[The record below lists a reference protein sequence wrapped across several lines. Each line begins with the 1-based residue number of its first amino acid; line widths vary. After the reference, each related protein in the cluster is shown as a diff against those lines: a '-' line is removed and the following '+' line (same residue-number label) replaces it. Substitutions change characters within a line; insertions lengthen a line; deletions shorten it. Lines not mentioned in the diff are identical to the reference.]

1 MELIIPP
8 LVVPCVTMFA
18 TLVGLE
24 LVKAPSVKASLY
36 VVLIS
41 LKSVDTLAMLAEI
54 PAVDSYCIS
63 FAMIGNA
70 DRLLTLE

>member
-1 MELIIPP
+1 MGLIISP
-8 LVVPCVTMFA
+8 LVVPCVMMFA

-24 LVKAPSVKASLY
+24 IVKVPSVKPSVHVA
-36 VVLIS
+36 LIS

-63 FAMIGNA
+63 FAMIGST

>member
-1 MELIIPP
+1 M
-8 LVVPCVTMFA
+8 MFA

-24 LVKAPSVKASLY
+24 IVKVPSLKASLY

-41 LKSVDTLAMLAEI
+41 LNSVDTLAMLAEI
-54 PAVDSYCIS
+54 PAVDHYSIS
-63 FAMIGNA
+63 FDMTGNT